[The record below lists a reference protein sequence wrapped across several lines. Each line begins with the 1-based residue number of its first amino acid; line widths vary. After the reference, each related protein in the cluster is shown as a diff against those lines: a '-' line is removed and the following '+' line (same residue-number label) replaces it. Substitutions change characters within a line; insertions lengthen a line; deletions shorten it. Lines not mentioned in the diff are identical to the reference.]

1 MNIPLHLNMESLIG
15 HGGNSC
21 VFADSTGRWVFKL
34 FKSSKHPDFR
44 NDSMPAWMLRELYA
58 SELEAYTLVS
68 KHLDLVAHVPSFG
81 GPISVASVTDTAG
94 LDITSMFLAD
104 CCLKLGRIGGQES
117 KLNNVLGQHLH
128 LSDFSKRLHEVG
140 VAFDRDASVFE
151 AHDSVRFV
159 VFDFR
164 TKEIL
169 DQAI

>member
-44 NDSMPAWMLRELYA
+44 NDPMPDWMLHQLYA
-58 SELEAYTLVS
+58 SELEAYTLVL
-68 KHLDLVAHVPSFG
+68 KHPDLVAHVPLFG
-81 GPISVASVTDTAG
+81 GPMSVASVTNTAG
-94 LDITSMFLAD
+94 LDITSTFLVD

-117 KLNNVLGQHLH
+117 KLNTLVGQHVH
-128 LSDFSKRLHEVG
+128 LSDFSKRLHEIG
-140 VAFDRDASVFE
+140 VLFDHDASVFE
-151 AHDSVRFV
+151 PRDSSKFV